1 MGERAPRWDD
11 GVTMEQAAPPPVE
24 HPPVPFRRAARRHGV
39 DKAPGGPWRSRDDRV
54 FTGLAGGIGEWLA
67 VSSTWVRAGLA
78 FALVGSGFGVVAYVA
93 VAVVLPVSD
102 RSVPAERRGP
112 RIPRGKDGERA
123 VVALAI
129 GFVLAVL
136 LRVVGIWM
144 GGDLGFPS
152 ALAAAGLSLAW
163 SRTDDERREVWRSR
177 MVRLPGDG
185 PADPARD
192 AHRRRRTVARI
203 SAGVALFVVGGV
215 WVLNVTEPETVAPV
229 LAATTATAAGLALLA
244 GPWVVGLW
252 RDLRDERRARIRE
265 EERAEVAARLHDS
278 VLQTL
283 ALVQRDPGTPRH
295 VAHLARQQE
304 RELRRWLFADTPVA
318 GSGGE
323 VSAPVGAADLDAP
336 PAPPSFAARL
346 RRAADEVEDATG
358 VAVELVV
365 VGDVPADERTDALVA
380 AARESIRNG
389 AVHSGAD
396 EVSVFAEAGP
406 ALVSVF
412 VRDRGRGF
420 DPADVPD
427 DRQGL
432 RESVRGRLARVGG
445 RASVA
450 STPGEGTEV
459 SLELAR

>member
-1 MGERAPRWDD
+1 MGP
-11 GVTMEQAAPPPVE
+11 TMDPTAPPPAE
-24 HPPVPFRRAARRHGV
+24 HPPVPFSRGTRRHGV

-54 FTGLAGGIGEWLA
+54 FTGLAGGIGEWLH

-102 RSVPAERRGP
+102 RSVAAEQRGL

-129 GFVLAVL
+129 GFVVAVI

-163 SRTDDERREVWRSR
+163 SRTDAERREVWRSR
-177 MVRLPGDG
+177 MVRLPGDA
-185 PADPARD
+185 PVDRAQEQRT
-192 AHRRRRTVARI
+192 RRSTVARI
-203 SAGVALFVVGGV
+203 GAGVVLFVVGGI
-215 WVLNVTEPETVAPV
+215 WVLNVTDPETVAPV
-229 LAATTATAAGLALLA
+229 LAATTATAAGVALLA
-244 GPWVVGLW
+244 GPWVAGLW
-252 RDLRDERRARIRE
+252 RDLGEERRQRIRT

-283 ALVQRDPGTPRH
+283 ALIQRDPDTPRH

-304 RELRRWLFADTPVA
+304 RSLRRWLFADAQGTGAVPPVA
-318 GSGGE
+318 PGE
-323 VSAPVGAADLDAP
+323 PLDGADLADL
-336 PAPPSFAARL
+336 PAPPTFAARL
-346 RRAADEVEDATG
+346 RQVADEVEDATG
-358 VAVELVV
+358 VAVELVA
-365 VGDVPADERTDALVA
+365 VGDVPADDRTDALVA

-389 AVHSGAD
+389 ALHSGAD

-406 ALVSVF
+406 ASVTVF

-420 DPADVPD
+420 DPARVPG

-432 RESVRGRLARVGG
+432 RESVVGRLARVGG
-445 RASVA
+445 QATVA